1 MATSSDE
8 NVTQHP
14 RAKAPDFHE
23 IATTLDGR
31 DITRGYVW
39 PQLLLLPQD
48 NVLTTRGG
56 NDLRAYEDLLRD
68 TQVKSAFEQRR
79 LAIVGAPLDVR
90 PGGERPIDKQAADSM
105 RAQLEAISFDRI
117 TDKILYGLFYGYS
130 VGECLWGRDGREIVL
145 EDIKVRKSRRF
156 RFDGALRLRMLT
168 YSDLMG
174 ELLPDRKFWI
184 FSAGADND
192 DEPYGLG
199 LGYYT
204 WWPVFFKRHDIRF
217 WLIFLEKFGQPTA
230 HGKYPR
236 QSTQEDQ
243 AKLLEAVQAIQTD
256 SGVITPEGMPIDL
269 IEAARSGTADYAAM
283 HDVMDKAISK
293 GIMGQTMTSDS
304 GSSRSQA
311 QVHMEVRQ
319 DLVEADIEILCDSFN
334 AQVARWLTEWNY
346 PGAAIPRITRSL
358 KKSWR
363 DLQAS
368 ADLDQKLGAVGYRR
382 TLEDVKSTYGG
393 EWEDTGMPA
402 QGQQGAP
409 QPAFAEPGRSDT
421 PGDQADRLGNELDPM
436 VEQWIEQIR
445 HLVDSSSSLEDV
457 QSGLIHLYPHMT
469 LDQYGQAMREA
480 LTAAELA
487 GRSDIMEQAGGG

>member
-1 MATSSDE
+1 MASNDS
-8 NVTQHP
+8 NVRQHP
-14 RAKAPDFHE
+14 RTARPDFNT

-79 LAIVGAPLDVR
+79 LAIVGATLDVQ
-90 PGGERPIDKQAADSM
+90 PGGDRPIDKQAADSL
-105 RAQLEAISFDRI
+105 RAQLEALSFDRI
-117 TDKILYGLFYGYS
+117 TDKMCYGLFYGYS
-130 VGECLWGRDGREIVL
+130 VGECLWARDGREIVL
-145 EDIKVRKSRRF
+145 EDIRVRKSRRF

-174 ELLPDRKFWI
+174 ELLPERKFWT
-184 FSAGADND
+184 FQAGADND

-199 LGYYT
+199 LGHYV

-230 HGKYPR
+230 HGQYPKGATEEE
-236 QSTQEDQ
+236 QQ
-243 AKLLEAVQAIQTD
+243 KLLDAVQAIQTD
-256 SGVITPEGMPIDL
+256 SGVITPDGMPIDL

-283 HDVMDKAISK
+283 NKAMDEAISK
-293 GIMGQTMTSDS
+293 AIMGQTMTSDS

-319 DLVEADIEILCDSFN
+319 DLVEADIDLVCDSFN
-334 AQVARWLTEWNY
+334 QQVARWLTEWNY
-346 PGAAIPRITRSL
+346 PGAAVPRITRHL
-358 KKSWR
+358 EKSWR

-382 TLEDVKSTYGG
+382 TLESVQDTYGG
-393 EWEDTGMPA
+393 EWEEKSAAPA
-402 QGQQGAP
+402 QPQPGQP
-409 QPAFAEPGRSDT
+409 PAFAEPAQGT
-421 PGDQADRLGNELDPM
+421 PADDQAAQLGDQLDPL
-436 VEQWIEQIR
+436 VEGWIEQIR
-445 HLVDSSSSLEDV
+445 HLVETSTSLEDV
-457 QSGLIHLYPHMT
+457 QSGLMHLYPHMS
-469 LDQYGQAMREA
+469 LDQYGHAMQRA
-480 LTAAELA
+480 LAAAELA
-487 GRSDIMEQAGGG
+487 GRSDILEQAGGG